1 MVDVLEKA
9 LQLQAGLKAWFDSD
23 RYLHD
28 IVPTK
33 NTRLQK
39 AFRDSWDARIGA
51 EKFGGVWSIQKAKKN
66 PRHPA
71 STEALNIGRE
81 NWTGKTVTVEHAI
94 PVNVLF
100 ALFWDAETPDDM
112 QAIIDAYAVAVVTK
126 EEDERLN
133 ATGLRKAMPLGWRLG
148 DDPLKRW
155 NKAKIEVSIERGV
168 GR

>member
-1 MVDVLEKA
+1 MPDVLEKT

-28 IVPTK
+28 SVPTK
-33 NTRLQK
+33 NPRLQK
-39 AFRDSWDARIGA
+39 AFRTTGMPGLVP
-51 EKFGGVWSIQKAKKN
+51 EKFGGVWSIQRAKKN

-71 STEALNIGRE
+71 SREALNIRRE

-100 ALFWDAETPDDM
+100 TFFWDAETPDDM

-133 ATGLRKAMPLGWRLG
+133 AAGLRETMPLGWWFG
-148 DDPLKRW
+148 DDALARW
-155 NKAKIEVSIERGV
+155 NKANIEVCL
-168 GR
+168 